1 MRALAAI
8 LLVACA
14 ALAPVSSAAGD
25 GNPAD
30 LRDSADD
37 ILQHTLDEAIRSL
50 GLDQAV
56 QRGDLCVSLAD
67 ISDLQRPRVAQVN
80 GDEMMYAASL
90 PKIGILLTAFVEIQH
105 DRLQNTPELQELMI
119 RMIRNSSNEAA
130 TQVMKRVGDRRVNE
144 ILASPQFRLYDP
156 LANGGL
162 WVGKEY
168 GANPAFERDPLH
180 NISHGATAMQVA
192 RFYYLLESGK
202 LVNPELTRQ
211 MKEVLSKSAIEH
223 KFVKGMSGRN
233 VALYRKSGTWQH
245 WHADSMLVE
254 SARRTYILVALSDD
268 SRGGEWL
275 ARLAPKIDDL
285 LAPPAL
291 AVNTVAPPP
300 GATGSSSILSGTIMK
315 EPGTIASQPYLRGAF
330 Q

>member
-8 LLVACA
+8 FLVASVG
-14 ALAPVSSAAGD
+14 LAPASMAAGGGD
-25 GNPAD
+25 PAD
-30 LRDSADD
+30 LRDAADAT
-37 ILQHTLDEAIRSL
+37 LQQKLDAAIRSL

-56 QRGDLCVSLAD
+56 RQGALCVSLAD

-90 PKIGILLTAFVEIQH
+90 PKIGILLAAFVEIQQG
-105 DRLQNTPELQELMI
+105 RLQNTPELQQLMT

-156 LANGGL
+156 HLNGGL

-168 GANPAFERDPLH
+168 GASAAFERDPLH
-180 NISHGATAMQVA
+180 NLSHGATAMQVA

-202 LVNPELTRQ
+202 LVNPDLTRQ
-211 MKEVLSKSAIEH
+211 MKEVLSKPAIEH

-254 SARRTYILVALSDD
+254 SASRTYILVALSDD

-285 LAPPAL
+285 LASLEL
-291 AVNTVAPPP
+291 ATNAATRPTRAGTPVSNTVP
-300 GATGSSSILSGTIMK
+300 ATARAGS
-315 EPGTIASQPYLRGAF
+315 
-330 Q
+330 

>member
-1 MRALAAI
+1 MKALAST
-8 LLVACA
+8 LLVACLG
-14 ALAPVSSAAGD
+14 LAPVSLAAGG
-25 GNPAD
+25 GNPAE
-30 LRDSADD
+30 LRDSADAT
-37 ILQHTLDEAIRSL
+37 LQRSLDAAIRSL
-50 GLDQAV
+50 GLEQAV

-67 ISDLQRPRVAQVN
+67 ITDLQRPRVAQVN

-90 PKIGILLTAFVEIQH
+90 PKIGILLAAFVEIQNK
-105 DRLQNTPELQELMI
+105 RLQNTPELQALMT

-130 TQVMKRVGDRRVNE
+130 TQVMQRVGDRRVNE

-168 GANPAFERDPLH
+168 GGSPAFQRDPLH

-211 MKEVLSKSAIEH
+211 MKEVLSKPAIEH

-233 VALYRKSGTWQH
+233 VALFRKSGTWQH

-254 SARRTYILVALSDD
+254 SASRTYILVGLSDD
-268 SRGGEWL
+268 ARGGEWL

-291 AVNTVAPPP
+291 AANTMSHP
-300 GATGSSSILSGTIMK
+300 GATRTN
-315 EPGTIASQPYLRGAF
+315 
-330 Q
+330 